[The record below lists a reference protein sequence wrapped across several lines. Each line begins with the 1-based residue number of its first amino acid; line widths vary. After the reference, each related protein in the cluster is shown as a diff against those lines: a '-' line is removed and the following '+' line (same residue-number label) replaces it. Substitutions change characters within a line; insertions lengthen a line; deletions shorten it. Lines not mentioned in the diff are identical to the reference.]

1 MNPPAL
7 SNEQREYARRIAA
20 DARRERADVRAALR
34 EGRVSVI
41 DVLEPTT
48 EAQQR
53 MRVRDVV
60 LSLPGIGPIRC
71 AEILEAAGSGAAKR
85 VGGLTEHQ
93 RGRLLQRLTDR
104 AMGTTR

>member
-1 MNPPAL
+1 MGPPAL
-7 SNEQREYARRIAA
+7 SAEQREHARGVAVL
-20 DARRERADVRAALR
+20 ARQERADVRAALR
-34 EGRVSVI
+34 EGRVSVT

-71 AEILEAAGSGAAKR
+71 TEILESAGIASTKR

-93 RGRLLQRLTDR
+93 RERLLQRLADR
-104 AMGTTR
+104 AKGTTR